1 MCWSTI
7 RQLSERS
14 VHVSYGWCQLMQ
26 SYLQCSRDD
35 GQTEK
40 GDHAWYWRDPQIC
53 VYLESD
59 IHVRA
64 CTSELLFLPSRGVQP
79 DMAVCVCVLRE
90 LRIKCC
96 RRLCCGWGSLYDC
109 LSLCSV
115 SAFLWVICS
124 ALLLVETVKGES
136 NNSFPHQRTRALVWV
151 PTAVQSDPGL
161 EEVGAVFALR
171 LT

>member
-1 MCWSTI
+1 MCVLVLVNSFFYH
-7 RQLSERS
+7 Q
-14 VHVSYGWCQLMQ
+14 
-26 SYLQCSRDD
+26 
-35 GQTEK
+35 EK
-40 GDHAWYWRDPQIC
+40 
-53 VYLESD
+53 
-59 IHVRA
+59 
-64 CTSELLFLPSRGVQP
+64 P